1 MRKSKVIYR
10 DKSSN
15 RLITR
20 QQAEKRD
27 PETWVEEVFTPSD
40 NCRTPPRGRTCRL
53 LDIFESIRS
62 AGRAC
67 QRHLKTTAHYK
78 PGAAKMSPA
87 ETRFRCLLLHS
98 FGGGHQVCA

>member
-40 NCRTPPRGRTCRL
+40 KSQDAPARTDMP
-53 LDIFESIRS
+53 SV
-62 AGRAC
+62 
-67 QRHLKTTAHYK
+67 RH
-78 PGAAKMSPA
+78 
-87 ETRFRCLLLHS
+87 F
-98 FGGGHQVCA
+98 